1 MNKSINES
9 NLNKEEFEQ
18 LLDMYIDT
26 IVDSMSMEDFQQYV
40 RNDMNDFLYKCS
52 ESEVINEIK
61 YTLDDEMLE
70 EFLTTIKDNSLPYN
84 DTKA

>member
-1 MNKSINES
+1 MNQRANERE
-9 NLNKEEFEQ
+9 LNDNQFEQ
-18 LLDMYIDT
+18 LIDKYIDT

-40 RNDMNDFLYKCS
+40 RDDMNDFLYKCS

-70 EFLTTIKDNSLPYN
+70 EFITTIKKESKD
-84 DTKA
+84 